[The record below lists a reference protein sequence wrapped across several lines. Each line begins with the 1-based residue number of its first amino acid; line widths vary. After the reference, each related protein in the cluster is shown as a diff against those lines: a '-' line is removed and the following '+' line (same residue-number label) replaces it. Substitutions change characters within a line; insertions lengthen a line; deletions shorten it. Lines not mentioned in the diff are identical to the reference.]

1 MSPRFRSLVRG
12 IAPKIVAERF
22 STRDVCG
29 ATNSIVILRLMGE
42 LWEILL
48 ALGVKEDEIT
58 ADRRLRAHL
67 ALDSTETV
75 ELEQELHRRFGVV
88 VDLWDRHDFTVA
100 ELAGRIKRAR
110 AHGTKGATG
119 AGAAE
124 QD

>member
-1 MSPRFRSLVRG
+1 
-12 IAPKIVAERF
+12 
-22 STRDVCG
+22 
-29 ATNSIVILRLMGE
+29 MGE
-42 LWEILL
+42 LRKILL
-48 ALGVKEDEIT
+48 ALGVKDDEIT

-88 VDLWDRHDFTVA
+88 VDLWDKHDFTVA
-100 ELAGRIKRAR
+100 ELAGRIEHAR

-119 AGAAE
+119 AGATE